1 MLKFILDLTRIV
13 FLRSAIV
20 VLVAILFLVSA
31 AEEKLEAEKDKQSE
45 KLQRQI
51 ISLEGKDGKSGAIA
65 RENNKIKGYKAK
77 IEKNDEKIKP
87 IRKKLNIKTDGKLD
101 FRDIK
106 LENLSKSRL
115 KLLTDLVKYE
125 IVNIEYLR
133 LIADSNIRLTKFSAQ
148 LAQAKL
154 KLSIVS
160 QMVVYDYFMEQEKPF
175 DLLERHHWLTLILLA
190 LGLFFGPVG
199 LKALNFYVFAPLAR
213 KTKPIIINEN
223 QAARD
228 GMVRYDAPEKELTL
242 TFENQQSLL
251 VKPGWYTLNTDG
263 KTRTRLFWD
272 LSKPFACYAMGLVN
286 MTEFLT
292 DDNQSREIKLAMEN
306 DPNHDLIAVHL
317 EEHPGYVVRHSH
329 VVATSGNDLA
339 MQKKWQLWDW
349 KNWLYGNIRY
359 IYFTG
364 TGTIYI
370 HGNGRISTNNTIAN
384 GRIKERHVIG
394 FDTTTPFKVIR
405 TETFFNYW
413 LNGKPLYD
421 VHFPEQGHFVQQQ
434 SFGQKD
440 DKIFRSI
447 IEDIFGAIGKFFG
460 F

>member
-175 DLLERHHWLTLILLA
+175 DLLERHHWLTFMCSHHWP
-190 LGLFFGPVG
+190 G
-199 LKALNFYVFAPLAR
+199 
-213 KTKPIIINEN
+213 KPS
-223 QAARD
+223 
-228 GMVRYDAPEKELTL
+228 
-242 TFENQQSLL
+242 QSL
-251 VKPGWYTLNTDG
+251 
-263 KTRTRLFWD
+263 
-272 LSKPFACYAMGLVN
+272 
-286 MTEFLT
+286 
-292 DDNQSREIKLAMEN
+292 
-306 DPNHDLIAVHL
+306 
-317 EEHPGYVVRHSH
+317 
-329 VVATSGNDLA
+329 
-339 MQKKWQLWDW
+339 
-349 KNWLYGNIRY
+349 
-359 IYFTG
+359 
-364 TGTIYI
+364 
-370 HGNGRISTNNTIAN
+370 
-384 GRIKERHVIG
+384 
-394 FDTTTPFKVIR
+394 
-405 TETFFNYW
+405 
-413 LNGKPLYD
+413 
-421 VHFPEQGHFVQQQ
+421 
-434 SFGQKD
+434 
-440 DKIFRSI
+440 
-447 IEDIFGAIGKFFG
+447 
-460 F
+460 